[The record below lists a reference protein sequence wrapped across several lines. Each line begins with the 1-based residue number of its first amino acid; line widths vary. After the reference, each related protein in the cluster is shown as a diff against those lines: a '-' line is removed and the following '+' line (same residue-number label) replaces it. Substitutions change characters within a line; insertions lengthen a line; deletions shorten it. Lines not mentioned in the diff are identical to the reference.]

1 MTFVIATAVAF
12 AVMIGALLQRV
23 SGTGLALVSAPL
35 LTLLLGPT
43 TGVLVVNVC
52 SVCGAALIFTRV
64 RRDVEW
70 LRYRALAL
78 ASIVGVVPGGLLVAT
93 VPEGWLALFVG
104 LSVLAA
110 LTVTLITSVEAG
122 KEHHRV
128 PVLAAGFL
136 SGLMSTT
143 AGVAGPPVTIYAI
156 YSRWPQQSFAATL
169 QPFFFTVAAL
179 SLSTKLSAGVG
190 PQLDWRVGVG
200 AALGLLIGVT
210 VGGVLAGRINPT
222 DARVVAVTLAY
233 LGAAATVIHALFNL

>member
-1 MTFVIATAVAF
+1 LTVIIATAVAF

-52 SVCGAALIFTRV
+52 SVCGAAMIFTRV

-70 LRYRALAL
+70 SRYRALAL
-78 ASIVGVVPGGLLVAT
+78 ASIIGVVPGALLVAT

-110 LTVTLITSVEAG
+110 LTATLITRVEAS

-156 YSRWPQQSFAATL
+156 HSRWPQQSYAATL

-190 PQLDWRVGVG
+190 AQPEWRVCVF

-210 VGGVLAGRINPT
+210 VGGVLASRINPT

-233 LGAAATVIHALFNL
+233 LGAAATVIHALIVL

>member
-1 MTFVIATAVAF
+1 LTFIIATAVAF

-23 SGTGLALVSAPL
+23 SGSGLALVSAPL

-78 ASIVGVVPGGLLVAT
+78 ASIVGVVPGSLLVAT
-93 VPEGWLALFVG
+93 VPEGWLALIVG

-110 LTVTLITSVEAG
+110 LTATLIARVEAS
-122 KEHHRV
+122 KEHHRGPALV
-128 PVLAAGFL
+128 AGVL

-143 AGVAGPPVTIYAI
+143 AGVAAPPVTIYAI

-169 QPFFFTVAAL
+169 QPFFVTVAAL
-179 SLSTKLSAGVG
+179 SLSTKVSAGVG
-190 PQLDWRVGVG
+190 AQPDWPVGVC
-200 AALGLLIGVT
+200 AALGLLVGVT
-210 VGGVLAGRINPT
+210 VGGVLAGRIDPT
-222 DARVVAVTLAY
+222 HARIVAVTLAY
-233 LGAAATVIHALFNL
+233 LGAVATVIHALIIL

>member
-1 MTFVIATAVAF
+1 LTFIIAKAVAF

-43 TGVLVVNVC
+43 TGVLVVNVF

-78 ASIVGVVPGGLLVAT
+78 ASIVGVVPGSLLVAT
-93 VPEGWLALFVG
+93 VPEGWLALIVG

-110 LTVTLITSVEAG
+110 LTATLITRVEAS

-143 AGVAGPPVTIYAI
+143 AGVAAPPVTIYAI
-156 YSRWPQQSFAATL
+156 HSQWLVVLFAATL
-169 QPFFFTVAAL
+169 QPFFHRRAL
-179 SLSTKLSAGVG
+179 S
-190 PQLDWRVGVG
+190 
-200 AALGLLIGVT
+200 
-210 VGGVLAGRINPT
+210 
-222 DARVVAVTLAY
+222 
-233 LGAAATVIHALFNL
+233 

>member
-1 MTFVIATAVAF
+1 MTFIIATAVAF

-23 SGTGLALVSAPL
+23 SGSGLALVSAPL

-64 RRDVEW
+64 RHDVEW

-78 ASIVGVVPGGLLVAT
+78 ASIVGVVPGSLLVAT
-93 VPEGWLALFVG
+93 VPEGWLALIVG

-110 LTVTLITSVEAG
+110 LTATLITRVEAS

-128 PVLAAGFL
+128 PALAAGFL

-143 AGVAGPPVTIYAI
+143 AGVAAPPVTIYAI

-169 QPFFFTVAAL
+169 QPFFLTVAAL
-179 SLSTKLSAGVG
+179 SLSTKVSAGVG
-190 PQLDWRVGVG
+190 AQPDWRVGVC
-200 AALGLLIGVT
+200 AALGLLVGVT
-210 VGGVLAGRINPT
+210 VGGVLAGRIDPT
-222 DARVVAVTLAY
+222 HARIVAVTLAY
-233 LGAAATVIHALFNL
+233 LGAVATVIHALIIL

>member
-1 MTFVIATAVAF
+1 LTFIIATAVAF

-52 SVCGAALIFTRV
+52 SVCGAALIFTGV
-64 RRDVEW
+64 HRDVEW

-78 ASIVGVVPGGLLVAT
+78 ASIVGVVPGSLLVAT
-93 VPEGWLALFVG
+93 VPEGWLALIVG
-104 LSVLAA
+104 LSVLAT
-110 LTVTLITSVEAG
+110 LTATLITRVEAS

-128 PVLAAGFL
+128 PALAAGFL

-143 AGVAGPPVTIYAI
+143 AGVAAPPVTIYAI

-179 SLSTKLSAGVG
+179 AGG
-190 PQLDWRVGVG
+190 RERRARP
-200 AALGLLIGVT
+200 
-210 VGGVLAGRINPT
+210 AGRSHGWRCAGRQ
-222 DARVVAVTLAY
+222 DQSHARPHCRGHTGLPRGGSHRDPRAHHSLVHGSQVI
-233 LGAAATVIHALFNL
+233 GAGQPDS